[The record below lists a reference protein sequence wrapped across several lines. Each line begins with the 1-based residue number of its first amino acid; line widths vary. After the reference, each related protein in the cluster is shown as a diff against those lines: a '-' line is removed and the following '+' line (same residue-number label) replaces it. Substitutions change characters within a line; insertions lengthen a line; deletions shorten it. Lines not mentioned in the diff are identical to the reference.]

1 LRNDERDSAGGAG
14 APAFAFGHDDGGSAA
29 GPPGP
34 AVPPEWAGKLRGIQS
49 ITDAALSLLDPQALL
64 DVLVERV
71 SEALQADTAAV
82 LLLDR
87 RAGQLVARAASGI
100 EEEVL
105 QGVRIPLGR
114 GFAGRV
120 AAQGHPVILDEVD
133 HTKVVNPILLE
144 KGIRSL
150 MGAPL
155 LAEGRVIG
163 VLHVGT
169 LSPRAFTSDD
179 VDLLQLAADR
189 AAMAVQAL
197 EAQLDRAAA
206 AALQRSLVPLAL
218 PAVSGLEMA
227 ARYVPGAG
235 TVGGDWYDV
244 FSLPSGEVCAV
255 IGDVAGT
262 GLQAA
267 VIMGRIRSVIQAYA
281 LETPDPAEVL
291 DRLDSK
297 TRHFEPDTMATVLC
311 AIVSPAR
318 DHIRV
323 CSAGHL
329 PPILARPGQPA
340 ALADPTPNL
349 LIGVPALER
358 RQVSTLDFPP
368 GAVLCLYTDG
378 LVERR
383 NQPIDEG
390 IARLRAAVTTTD
402 PEAGC
407 ASVMAAM
414 ADYTPHTDDIALLM
428 LRRTP
433 DTAAARAQ
441 DSSTPADAGT
451 APDRD
456 VHWSGRHAVVTMPVE
471 LDITNASGV
480 SDLLAAV
487 VGQSPEMITADMTA
501 TVFCDSEGLHV
512 LGHAHELAAAGGSE
526 LRLAL
531 GDSPAARILQLV
543 GLDQIVPVYR
553 DVEQSLATPRNGP
566 DSRPAPLT

>member
-1 LRNDERDSAGGAG
+1 LPVSA
-14 APAFAFGHDDGGSAA
+14 FDQDDGGSAA
-29 GPPGP
+29 GPPRRP
-34 AVPPEWAGKLRGIQS
+34 PPEWAGKLSDIQS
-49 ITDAALSLLDPQALL
+49 ITDAALSVLDPQALL

-71 SEALQADTAAV
+71 KEALQADTAAV

-87 RAGQLVARAASGI
+87 GAGQLVATAASGL

-105 QGVRIPLGR
+105 QGVRIPVGK
-114 GFAGRV
+114 GFAGRI
-120 AAQGHPVILDEVD
+120 AAQGRPVILNEVD
-133 HTKVVNPILLE
+133 HTKVVNPLLLT

-155 LAEGRVIG
+155 LADGRVIG

-169 LSPRAFTSDD
+169 LSPRAFTGED

-197 EAQLDRAAA
+197 NARLDRAAA

-218 PAVSGLEMA
+218 PTADGLEMA
-227 ARYVPGAG
+227 ARYVPGTG
-235 TVGGDWYDV
+235 TLGGDWYDV
-244 FSLPSGEVCAV
+244 FPLPSGEVCAV

-281 LETPDPAEVL
+281 LETADPAEVL
-291 DRLDSK
+291 DRLDRK
-297 TRHFEPDTMATVLC
+297 MGYFEPDTMATVLC
-311 AIVSPAR
+311 AMISLAR
-318 DHIRV
+318 GHIRV

-329 PPILARPGQPA
+329 PPIIARPGQPA
-340 ALADPTPNL
+340 AVADVPPNV
-349 LIGVPALER
+349 LIGVSASKR
-358 RQVSTLDFPP
+358 RQVSTLDFPL

-383 NQPIDEG
+383 DQPIDEG
-390 IARLRAAVTTTD
+390 IARLRAAVTTAD

-414 ADYTPHTDDIALLM
+414 GDYSPHTDDVALLM
-428 LRRTP
+428 LRRMP
-433 DTAAARAQ
+433 DKAAARAP
-441 DSSTPADAGT
+441 DSSRPADAGT
-451 APDRD
+451 APERD
-456 VHWSGRHAVVTMPVE
+456 VHWSGRHAGGTMPAE
-471 LDITNASGV
+471 IDITNAAGV
-480 SDLLAAV
+480 GDLLAAV
-487 VGQSPEMITADMTA
+487 AGASPEVITADLTA
-501 TVFCDSEGLHV
+501 TVFCDSAGVSSLT
-512 LGHAHELAAAGGSE
+512 HAHERAAASGGE

-531 GDSPAARILQLV
+531 GDSPAARVVQLI

-553 DVEQSLATPRNGP
+553 SVAQSLATPRHGP
-566 DSRPAPLT
+566 DSRPAPVT